1 MNDITLVIGGTGKTG
16 RRVVERLEQRGMP
29 VRIAARST
37 GFDWNDASTWAKA
50 LEGVRAIYVTYAP
63 DLALPSAAP
72 AVAALLAQAGHVQR
86 IVLLSGRGEPETA
99 AAEEACKAAGIPWT
113 IVKPSFFAQ
122 NFSEGAFADEV
133 RSGVFAFPAGQ
144 TAEPFVDLEDVADV
158 VVAALLDEVHI
169 GKTYELTGPRLL
181 TFDDVASE
189 LSRALP
195 HPVRY
200 APVSVDAYASA
211 LAQVMPPEEA
221 TWLAT
226 LFGNLLD
233 GHNASLT
240 GDVAKILGRPPRD
253 FRTYAEQAFG
263 GQLLNVGQG

>member
-16 RRVVERLEQRGMP
+16 RRVAERLERRGMP

-37 GFDWNDASTWAKA
+37 GFDWNDASTWARA
-50 LEGVRAIYVTYAP
+50 LEGVRAIYLTYAP

-72 AVAALLAQAGHVQR
+72 AVTALLAQAPHVKR

-99 AAEEACKAAGIPWT
+99 PAEEACKASGIPWT

-133 RSGVFAFPAGQ
+133 RSGVFAFPAGR
-144 TAEPFVDLEDVADV
+144 TAEPFVDLDDVADV
-158 VVAALLDEVHI
+158 VVAALLDDVHV

-181 TFDDVASE
+181 TFHDVAAE
-189 LSRALP
+189 LSEVLP
-195 HPVRY
+195 RPLRY

-211 LAQVMPPEEA
+211 LASMMPAEEA

-240 GDVAKILGRPPRD
+240 DDVAKILGRPPRD
-253 FRTYAEQAFG
+253 FRTYARHAFG
-263 GQLLNVGQG
+263 